1 MFKYN
6 VPIKALDLARDL
18 YYKDKPN
25 LGRSTMPHDFHQHLR
40 SEYGIKNIVYA
51 NCTDSRDSSFNQFH
65 ITFASEQAATF
76 FLLKFS

>member
-1 MFKYN
+1 MLKYN
-6 VPIKALDLARDL
+6 VPIKSIDLARDL
-18 YYKDKPN
+18 YYKDKPS
-25 LGRSTMPHDFHQHLR
+25 LGRSTMSNGFHQHLR
-40 SEYGIKNIVYA
+40 SEYGIKTIVYA

>member
-6 VPIKALDLARDL
+6 VPIKSIDLARDL

-25 LGRSTMPHDFHQHLR
+25 LGRSTMSDGFHQHLR

-51 NCTDSRDSSFNQFH
+51 NCTASRDSSFNQFR

-76 FLLKFS
+76 FILKFS